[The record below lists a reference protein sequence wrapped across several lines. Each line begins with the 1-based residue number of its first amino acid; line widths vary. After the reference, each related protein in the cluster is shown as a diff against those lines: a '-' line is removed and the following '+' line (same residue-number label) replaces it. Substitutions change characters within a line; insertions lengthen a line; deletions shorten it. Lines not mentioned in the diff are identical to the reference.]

1 MTASEYVGHV
11 DDINSEY
18 DMIYIGD
25 SLNESSRDIRINGTK
40 PMLYTHVGGAIN
52 LNDIHTGSGSN
63 DIRKF
68 SLMGMLDID
77 YVIGTDGK
85 KKIRNTNLYNTGEN
99 GETQYAGLGSLR
111 GSGNDITRQQ
121 YNELLDFV
129 KSGYPV
135 VLGNSLV
142 DSKSGKISTQTVDN
156 SSWYYRFLNEAFS
169 YGNVATVSGLSDSQF
184 TFFANLAKPVIE
196 FTDTGRPPE
205 VPRTG
210 GSQSSSNT
218 GYLSADKENIEYT
231 FPVKNDSDAT
241 PASTTYNCQL
251 YFDLNFDGNLS
262 DAEEQSKYIEICD
275 DAGNVLSR
283 KDGVYQ
289 LRIGKT
295 YTVARKIP
303 YDYFKAINWKLQ
315 LVSNS
320 NSSVRTSD
328 VCSSDLNR
336 IFQA

>member
-63 DIRKF
+63 DIRKL

-142 DSKSGKISTQTVDN
+142 DSKSGKIST
-156 SSWYYRFLNEAFS
+156 
-169 YGNVATVSGLSDSQF
+169 
-184 TFFANLAKPVIE
+184 
-196 FTDTGRPPE
+196 
-205 VPRTG
+205 
-210 GSQSSSNT
+210 
-218 GYLSADKENIEYT
+218 
-231 FPVKNDSDAT
+231 
-241 PASTTYNCQL
+241 
-251 YFDLNFDGNLS
+251 
-262 DAEEQSKYIEICD
+262 
-275 DAGNVLSR
+275 
-283 KDGVYQ
+283 
-289 LRIGKT
+289 
-295 YTVARKIP
+295 
-303 YDYFKAINWKLQ
+303 
-315 LVSNS
+315 
-320 NSSVRTSD
+320 
-328 VCSSDLNR
+328 
-336 IFQA
+336 